1 MSRRRNAE
9 ARRAAATLHR
19 RVKQSLIQRYEHHGF
34 TGWVVSATRR
44 NKRFTRYFSDH
55 PNGKRKAL
63 LAARAYRD
71 KLLSRLPPPR
81 KTKITNKRN
90 TTGVM
95 GVCRQEVRR
104 KSGRLLARYIAEW
117 PKSDGTKGSASFSVN
132 LYGEEDAFELAVYCR
147 RKGLRELGLP
157 RAYY

>member
-1 MSRRRNAE
+1 MASALSPFGVLRRKMRE
-9 ARRAAATLHR
+9 R
-19 RVKQSLIQRYEHHGF
+19 LIQRYEHHGF

-55 PNGKRKAL
+55 PNGQRKAL
-63 LAARAYRD
+63 QAARVYRD

-104 KSGRLLARYIAEW
+104 KSGRWFARYMAERPDNRPTLRVVTTTSTSKLQVWQESRTRCGLAR
-117 PKSDGTKGSASFSVN
+117 N
-132 LYGEEDAFELAVYCR
+132 
-147 RKGLRELGLP
+147 
-157 RAYY
+157 